1 MNPSSGWVKLEYAK
15 LPRVDP
21 LERFG
26 TVSFGALNAEGS
38 VLSTWNDV
46 RYRVFTNTSVDY
58 TAPQGMTLNRWNVIT
73 SNDFARDVTPE
84 EVVVASVTR
93 FRVSLRPCHIFAD
106 RVFAVRVD
114 GVSVPQSL
122 WRFNKDSQE
131 IVFTPGLPS
140 EGYPVNVV
148 FAPGRP
154 VTTTYLQSQPF
165 DQSQTILNEGTPTFQ
180 ESQSG
185 TAEYSTITLD
195 TVSGDGGRTPKFPPA
210 GPADPEYF
218 LRDQYLVRQASD
230 TDALYERMEF
240 FQLED
245 GGQRGR
251 ITSYCEGGPGPDGTW
266 AATEFSLAGAAFTD
280 PYAGRVSP
288 PVGVRPGTYR
298 YSLMASGG
306 GFEDGVLGTY
316 SFTNPTTGVV
326 APFSGAPPV
335 TTGAEPRMLYAVG
348 PSSGVVQGTD
358 DGTAYR
364 ETLFVLRTGA
374 APGTVTV
381 WTGGSPQQ
389 TWG

>member
-1 MNPSSGWVKLEYAK
+1 V
-15 LPRVDP
+15 R
-21 LERFG
+21 
-26 TVSFGALNAEGS
+26 
-38 VLSTWNDV
+38 STWNDV

-58 TAPQGMTLNRWNVIT
+58 RAPQGMALNRWNVIT
-73 SNDFARDVTPE
+73 SNEFARDTTPE

-114 GVSVPQSL
+114 GVTVPQDL

-131 IVFTPGLPS
+131 IAFLPGLPS

-154 VTTTYLQSQPF
+154 VTNTYLQSQPF
-165 DQSQTILNEGTPTFQ
+165 GQSPTILNERTPTFQ

-185 TAEYSTITLD
+185 TAAYSTVAFN

-230 TDALYERMEF
+230 TDALYERMDF
-240 FQLED
+240 YQLED

-251 ITSYCEGGPGPDGTW
+251 ISSYCEGGPGANGTW
-266 AATEFSLAGAAFTD
+266 ATTEFALAGEALTD
-280 PYAGRVSP
+280 RYAGRVRP
-288 PVGVRPGTYR
+288 PVGLRPGSYR
-298 YSLMASGG
+298 YSLLASGG

-316 SFTNPTTGVV
+316 SFTGPTGVV
-326 APFSGAPPV
+326 APFSGAAPV
-335 TTGAEPRMLYAVG
+335 TTGAEPRMLYATA
-348 PSSGVVQGTD
+348 PSQGVVQGTD
-358 DGTAYR
+358 NGAIYR